1 MFGDNALTRHVG
13 VETERRKRGCV
24 RVNGAVVY
32 RPIDQFTAV
41 HSHRHGT
48 AFSAEVP
55 AQFFLRLDNIFQH
68 SIVDG
73 LARNDKRRHKGA
85 DML

>member
-1 MFGDNALTRHVG
+1 MLTRHFG
-13 VETERRKRGCV
+13 IEAERCKRGRV

-32 RPIDQFTAV
+32 RPIDQLAAV
-41 HSHRHGT
+41 HPHRHGT
-48 AFSAEVP
+48 ALPAEVP
-55 AQFFLRLDNIFQH
+55 TQFFLRLDNIFQH